1 MEDWLDRLLL
11 NLEGKEQL
19 ELSLGQKFELLS
31 SLVERATTQDSEEAS
46 TGLMD
51 DATHDVVSDEEKEEG
66 PPLLPNSA
74 PLDSTHPPLACLPPG
89 RMKEAINEG
98 GGVNQS
104 PRGRLGGDLGGSLA
118 LKRDILTR
126 LKGEEGGKGAMSSCP
141 SLLSEL
147 QNETEEL
154 EEDVEEM
161 KEEKEERRFALLSM
175 AIKEDRH
182 SLLERVFFSSL
193 SLLTLL
199 VPIEA
204 GSWKTSSERA

>member
-1 MEDWLDRLLL
+1 M
-11 NLEGKEQL
+11 
-19 ELSLGQKFELLS
+19 
-31 SLVERATTQDSEEAS
+31 ERATTEDSKEAS
-46 TGLMD
+46 TRLMD
-51 DATHDVVSDEEKEEG
+51 DATHDVVSDKEKEEG
-66 PPLLPNSA
+66 PPALTHSS
-74 PLDSTHPPLACLPPG
+74 PLDSNHSPLGCLPPG

-147 QNETEEL
+147 QKETEDL

-161 KEEKEERRFALLSM
+161 NEEKDERRFALLSM

-182 SLLERVFFSSL
+182 SLLERVFFPSL

-199 VPIEA
+199 VSSAA
-204 GSWKTSSERA
+204 GSWKTSSERT